1 MHDVTEGGVLGACW
15 EMAQLAGCGLV
26 VDTARI
32 RVLPE
37 TRALCAAAGLD
48 PLRLIGS
55 GSLLI
60 ACPDGEAMAAGL
72 CAQGVEAAVIGHADA
87 GAVRTAE
94 GGAHRAAGRGRA
106 VPPVLK
112 TISAMACVDGGSM
125 V

>member
-87 GAVRTAE
+87 DAGAVRTAE
-94 GGAHRAAGRGRA
+94 GEPIAPPGADELYR
-106 VPPVLK
+106 LF
-112 TISAMACVDGGSM
+112 
-125 V
+125 